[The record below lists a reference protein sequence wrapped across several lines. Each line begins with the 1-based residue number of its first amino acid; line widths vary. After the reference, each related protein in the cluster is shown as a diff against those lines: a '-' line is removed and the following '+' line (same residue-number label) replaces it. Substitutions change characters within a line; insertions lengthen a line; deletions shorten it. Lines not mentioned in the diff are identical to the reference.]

1 LEGAA
6 AIACYLV
13 AFLGL
18 PAPAAPP
25 PWPRVLPVVAGL
37 AWAADSAVGLWWL
50 ARFEPAGPDDAVL
63 LWPGVLLSAARVA
76 AAGLAVVLVFVVADR
91 RPALARP
98 AAKAGLAGALLL
110 VLAWSFSLQLVISW
124 LVPHLPQTLGSAI
137 FGAPVLLAGFT
148 GTALLAVA
156 AAAPQTPS
164 RVGGRP
170 SASTATASPR
180 NPTARPSWGE

>member
-1 LEGAA
+1 
-6 AIACYLV
+6 
-13 AFLGL
+13 
-18 PAPAAPP
+18 
-25 PWPRVLPVVAGL
+25 
-37 AWAADSAVGLWWL
+37 
-50 ARFEPAGPDDAVL
+50 
-63 LWPGVLLSAARVA
+63 
-76 AAGLAVVLVFVVADR
+76 
-91 RPALARP
+91 
-98 AAKAGLAGALLL
+98 
-110 VLAWSFSLQLVISW
+110 VISW

>member
-1 LEGAA
+1 
-6 AIACYLV
+6 
-13 AFLGL
+13 
-18 PAPAAPP
+18 
-25 PWPRVLPVVAGL
+25 VVAGL

-76 AAGLAVVLVFVVADR
+76 AAGLAVVLVFVVAE
-91 RPALARP
+91 
-98 AAKAGLAGALLL
+98 
-110 VLAWSFSLQLVISW
+110 
-124 LVPHLPQTLGSAI
+124 
-137 FGAPVLLAGFT
+137 
-148 GTALLAVA
+148 
-156 AAAPQTPS
+156 AAPQTPS

>member
-1 LEGAA
+1 
-6 AIACYLV
+6 
-13 AFLGL
+13 
-18 PAPAAPP
+18 
-25 PWPRVLPVVAGL
+25 VV
-37 AWAADSAVGLWWL
+37 
-50 ARFEPAGPDDAVL
+50 AGPDDAVL
-63 LWPGVLLSAARVA
+63 LWPGVLLPAARVA